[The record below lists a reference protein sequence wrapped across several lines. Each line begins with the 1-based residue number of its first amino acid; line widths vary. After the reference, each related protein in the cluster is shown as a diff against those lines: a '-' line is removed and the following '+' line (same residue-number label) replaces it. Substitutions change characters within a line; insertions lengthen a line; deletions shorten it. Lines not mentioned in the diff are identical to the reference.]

1 MRILDSMMD
10 WVEEVPP
17 LPQENQR
24 FGNLAFR
31 KYIKLVEEV
40 CICGSGTVVLVGPP
54 IHLWISVHGVAS
66 STRART
72 CGSTLAKRTLK
83 PSDSS

>member
-1 MRILDSMMD
+1 MRMLDSMMA
-10 WVEEVPP
+10 WVEEIPP

-40 CICGSGTVVLVGPP
+40 GICSSQAGTPLTPADTP
-54 IHLWISVHGVAS
+54 
-66 STRART
+66 
-72 CGSTLAKRTLK
+72 
-83 PSDSS
+83 

>member
-1 MRILDSMMD
+1 MRMLDSMMA

-40 CICGSGTVVLVGPP
+40 CICS
-54 IHLWISVHGVAS
+54 A
-66 STRART
+66 RA
-72 CGSTLAKRTLK
+72 AKTPLT
-83 PSDSS
+83 PADTP